1 MTKAEMRKMTKLEHM
16 VVKADEHKRV
26 EMRKKIEVMQAKIK
40 TMQAQVE
47 EMQAKIKVMTAKGQ
61 VMVDDYNYFVGHTM
75 QEHKEDLQALR
86 DKQAAE
92 AAELDVLSAAKTAN
106 MDRAAVKDVI
116 APETHENGLKDDV
129 KAVRDTNPVTD
140 AKTQITAQKEANAGI
155 SAPEPKQTVTTAA
168 SDPKPEPSKN
178 GQNNAEKTGR
188 DTQTHDDPKKQIT
201 AKKQPEN
208 GNNEPDGN
216 DTDDRTVSAQDWAW
230 MARQFGITPEPD
242 EVKEESSKEECTVN
256 NPFFGNYA

>member
-1 MTKAEMRKMTKLEHM
+1 MTKTELRKMTKLEHM

-47 EMQAKIKVMTAKGQ
+47 EMQIKIKVMAAKGQ

-92 AAELDVLSAAKTAN
+92 AAELDVLTAAK
-106 MDRAAVKDVI
+106 VI
-116 APETHENGLKDDV
+116 ATETHENGLKDDD
-129 KAVRDTNPVTD
+129 KAVRDTNHVTD
-140 AKTQITAQKEANAGI
+140 AKTQITTKKEANAGI
-155 SAPEPKQTVTTAA
+155 STPEPKQTA
-168 SDPKPEPSKN
+168 SDPKPEPVKN

-188 DTQTHDDPKKQIT
+188 DIQNHDDPKTQIT
-201 AKKQPEN
+201 APKQPEN

-216 DTDDRTVSAQDWAW
+216 DADDSTVSAQDWAW
-230 MARQFGITPEPD
+230 MAKQFGITPEPD
-242 EVKEESSKEECTVN
+242 ENPDPKEESSKEESTVN